1 MDSPTLILSGIQKSI
16 KGGSLLREL
25 LNNRKIVH
33 CLMVMLVILWGLE
46 FIAAKTALETLNP
59 FTLTAYK
66 YGIAAIILLIIRAI
80 QKKKFPLKKKHIF
93 LLILCAIF
101 GDILYFAAE
110 YTAMDY
116 IPVSMI
122 SIILAFVPMLSIIIE
137 IFVDKRVP
145 NFIIVAGIGVCIIG
159 VVMVIGVDFNEIF
172 SGKWIG
178 YLLAFSMV
186 ILWNAYNFIT
196 EKLSGDYEP
205 YDLTFMQLLTAT
217 VLTLPFIIFNSPGPG
232 DIDGSVIIG
241 VLYLGAV
248 CGCLGFL
255 IYVVAIAVLGP
266 TPCALYS
273 NFLPVTTAIFGWIF
287 LSEKLSMLQ
296 ILGGVIVVGSAAIVI
311 WQKGKLDEKLD
322 ALKEETD
329 E

>member
-1 MDSPTLILSGIQKSI
+1 MI
-16 KGGSLLREL
+16 
-25 LNNRKIVH
+25 
-33 CLMVMLVILWGLE
+33 MLVILWGLE
-46 FIAAKTALETLNP
+46 FIAAKTALDTLEP
-59 FTLTAYK
+59 LTLTAYK
-66 YGIAAIILLIIRAI
+66 YGIAAVILLVIRTI
-80 QKKKFPLKKKHIF
+80 QKKKFPLKKKHLL

-122 SIILAFVPMLSIIIE
+122 SIILAFVPMLSIVIE

-145 NFIIVAGIGVCIIG
+145 NVIIVLGIAVCIIG
-159 VVMVIGVDFNEIF
+159 VVMIIGVDFDEIF

-205 YDLTFMQLLTAT
+205 YDLTFMQILTAT
-217 VLTLPFIIFNSPGPG
+217 ILTLPFAIFGAPSSG
-232 DIDGSVIIG
+232 DIDVSLIIG
-241 VLYLGAV
+241 ILYLGIV

-287 LSEKLSMLQ
+287 LGEKLTMLQ
-296 ILGGVIVVGSAAIVI
+296 ILGGAIVIGSAAVVI

-322 ALKEETD
+322 NLKEEIN